1 MAISSW
7 PLIVTKLVSAREFR
21 IENDISEVM
30 LTNRIGHL
38 SSSIHHPSYSIGDN
52 VLGQSQCKLIVSAW
66 RQNRSR
72 NGNPMQDRHVPLD
85 VDMIFDD
92 ISCSGF
98 MASKLSRYN
107 LKEKQ

>member
-1 MAISSW
+1 
-7 PLIVTKLVSAREFR
+7 
-21 IENDISEVM
+21 M